1 MPDDIWVIEDDW
13 DDYHG
18 SAIIGY
24 ATSEED
30 AKEAIRT
37 LKPRRCEECSDT
49 SIIRVH
55 KLPHWKAIPRVKG
68 TEDEA

>member
-1 MPDDIWVIEDDW
+1 MPDDIWVIEDNW

-24 ATSEED
+24 ATSEAE
-30 AKEAIRT
+30 AKEAVCT
-37 LKPRRCEECSDT
+37 LKPRSCGECHQK
-49 SIIRVH
+49 SIIGFRR
-55 KLPHWKAIPRVKG
+55 LPHWKSIPRGKD